1 MLDGRT
7 IDLITLEAEE
17 RFRMIMQEFE
27 LQLQGGRDA
36 YRNGLVL
43 PNTGAEQAGLFPEPN
58 GMAGELYGAPGGQL
72 VHNSPIPNGGPEPGL
87 IPGAGQP

>member
-43 PNTGAEQAGLFPEPN
+43 SNTGKEQEGSIEEFDD
-58 GMAGELYGAPGGQL
+58 ELYGEAGGQL
-72 VHNSPIPNGGPEPGL
+72 VYDSPTAN
-87 IPGAGQP
+87 GQPGPGFNPGESQPKYL